1 MPLESVEET
10 LEMATFHEVTA
21 SSTPTIDP
29 DRVDD
34 LRAFL
39 DEWLV
44 GYGAVGELTVN
55 VETPLPDRK
64 TGEIGDPRLVLFGYA
79 GFHPVHRL
87 SVREAVIEQLEDTNE
102 YGELTETEREGRI
115 EAAIE
120 DLVYD
125 YAGEHTDKFLTDV
138 SVFLTEPLIVQ
149 SIGYEKCRLP
159 LSGYQYSVTLDGKI
173 DHVSIGV

>member
-1 MPLESVEET
+1 
-10 LEMATFHEVTA
+10 MATFHEVTA
-21 SSTPTIDP
+21 FSTPTIYP
-29 DRVDD
+29 DRVDN

-44 GYGAVGELTVN
+44 GYGAVGEVTVN
-55 VETPLPDRK
+55 VETPLPDRE
-64 TGEIGDPRLVLFGYA
+64 TGEVGEPYLALYGYA
-79 GFHPVHRL
+79 GFHPIHRS
-87 SVREAVIEQLEDTNE
+87 SVREAVIEQFEETSE
-102 YGELTETEREGRI
+102 YGEFAETEREERI
-115 EAAIE
+115 EAATD

-138 SVFLTEPLIVQ
+138 SVFLTEPLVVQ
-149 SIGYEKCRLP
+149 SIGYEKCRFP